1 MPIHRSRWEL
11 GSAIVTQTEMHSALA
26 LVIFGATL
34 LAVVTRPRRIG
45 EAWSASV
52 GAGLMLLTGA
62 VDPGSALAAIG
73 GEWNLF
79 LFFLGLMLTA
89 AVADMAGFFDWAAS
103 LAAAAARGSGRRL
116 LFNVFV
122 LGALITTFLSNDA
135 TAIILTPVVYSIATR
150 LRLRVM
156 PYLFAVSFVANAASM
171 TLPISNPI
179 NVLTGDRLHAP
190 LSVYESHLFVGSI
203 ASIGITLAVFMAVFW
218 RTTGRRFDFDWRS
231 ALAAATVDRTFFR
244 IVLTG
249 LGLLAVAYMI
259 GSALLLPLGVIA
271 VAGGGGLLA
280 VAAVRRRASR
290 EQLRAH
296 VSPSL
301 FVYIAAL
308 FVLVRGVQDAG
319 ITAVFV
325 SGAVAHATDS
335 ASAVVAG
342 LLGSAVTSNLVNNL
356 PGILVFL
363 SGAQAG
369 GVSAHLR
376 TPFLFGAL
384 AGADLGPNLTPVGA
398 LSTMLWLVIVR
409 RRGVEV
415 SAWDYLRLGA
425 LVAPLTLIAAAL
437 LVAAS
442 FR

>member
-1 MPIHRSRWEL
+1 
-11 GSAIVTQTEMHSALA
+11 MHSALA
-26 LVIFGATL
+26 AVIFAATL
-34 LAVVTRPRRIG
+34 IAIVTRPRRIG
-45 EAWSASV
+45 EAWSAAI
-52 GAGLMLLTGA
+52 GAVLMLLTGA
-62 VDPGSALAAIG
+62 VNPGSALGAVAA
-73 GEWNLF
+73 EWNLF

-103 LAAAAARGSGRRL
+103 LAAAAAGGSGRRL

-122 LGALITTFLSNDA
+122 LGAVITTFLSNDA
-135 TAIILTPVVYSIATR
+135 TAIILTPVVYSITTR
-150 LRLRVM
+150 LRLRVL

-179 NVLTGDRLHAP
+179 NVLTGERLRAP
-190 LSVYESHLFVGSI
+190 LGVYELHLLAASL
-203 ASIGITLAVFMAVFW
+203 ASIVISLAVFMVVFW
-218 RTTGRRFDFDWRS
+218 RTTGRRFDFDARS
-231 ALAAATVDRTFFR
+231 ALAAAKAEPTFFR
-244 IVLTG
+244 IVLAG
-249 LGLLAVAYMI
+249 LGLLAVAYVI

-271 VAGGGGLLA
+271 VAGGGALLA
-280 VAAVRRRASR
+280 VAAASR
-290 EQLRAH
+290 KTSREYLSAH
-296 VSPSL
+296 ISPTL

-308 FVLVRGVQDAG
+308 FILVRGVQDAG
-319 ITAVFV
+319 ITAALV
-325 SGAVAHATDS
+325 SGAAAFATS
-335 ASAVVAG
+335 PASAVVAG
-342 LLGSAVTSNLVNNL
+342 LLGSAVTSNLINNL

-369 GVSAHLR
+369 GVDAHLS

-425 LVAPLTLIAAAL
+425 LVAPLTLIAAGVL
-437 LVAAS
+437 LAVS